1 MPSSPAASG
10 NPASDMLRLIAE
22 NWVAFAIT
30 FVVAAAL
37 QVYMFARKALKT
49 KAWLNPEQYQPL
61 RLAQKRN
68 LNHNTLFLRFE
79 LPSPNMRLG
88 LPIGQHISF
97 MAKDDD
103 GKDVYRSYT
112 PVSDDDQLGSVDFV
126 IKVYPQGKMTQVL
139 DKMRVGE
146 TLMMRGPKGRLQY
159 VPNMKKH
166 IGMLAGGT
174 GITPMYQVLNAI
186 VKNPSDTT
194 SVSVVFGNI
203 TEEDIL
209 LRTELDNLVKQYPNR
224 VKVHY
229 VLDKPP
235 AGWTGGSGYITADVM
250 KAHLPP
256 PGPGTLVLRCGPGPM
271 MDAMKKALD
280 SIGYGADAQFQF

>member
-103 GKDVYRSYT
+103 GKVRPPSPHAWRVRLEHARVY
-112 PVSDDDQLGSVDFV
+112 
-126 IKVYPQGKMTQVL
+126 GKHSRKTE
-139 DKMRVGE
+139 RVGPGGLQRCPCMLPASRSRAAKRRNSPSAMVCGGPDGE
-146 TLMMRGPKGRLQY
+146 GTTRGPRGWACRGQRPRK
-159 VPNMKKH
+159 
-166 IGMLAGGT
+166 
-174 GITPMYQVLNAI
+174 
-186 VKNPSDTT
+186 
-194 SVSVVFGNI
+194 
-203 TEEDIL
+203 
-209 LRTELDNLVKQYPNR
+209 ELG
-224 VKVHY
+224 
-229 VLDKPP
+229 
-235 AGWTGGSGYITADVM
+235 A
-250 KAHLPP
+250 
-256 PGPGTLVLRCGPGPM
+256 
-271 MDAMKKALD
+271 
-280 SIGYGADAQFQF
+280 SIGR